1 MKNKL
6 LTVFIL
12 MLALFMVACRHD
24 SSSSDSS
31 SSSSNFTADYG
42 GDSLKILA
50 GSEIKVLEPLIEEFS
65 KNTHSS
71 LSIDYMG
78 SLDIMKQLKTGEL
91 DYDAVWPAS
100 SILLDMGDQHHLLK
114 HEEVTSLTPVV
125 FGIRKSLAQDLGWDK
140 NDVYLEDI
148 MAAIQKD
155 QLSFAMTS
163 ASQSNSGATAYLGFL
178 NALNDGEQLSS
189 EDIENQD
196 LHDQITQ
203 ILSGVER
210 SSGSSNWLVDLFMS
224 GQYDAMVNY
233 EQLIIQC
240 NEQLE
245 AEGKESLT
253 LVYPKDA
260 LAISDSP
267 LAYVDHGDSEKEKL
281 FLDFQT
287 YILSDEGQDQIE
299 QTGKRSA
306 YGQVRESNQ
315 SLFQKWGID
324 LNQSLSPVPMPQAD
338 VIEKALQAYQTQFKK
353 PALTLYVLDFSG
365 SMQGEGYDQM
375 MAALEQVLIPEN
387 AKEHYLQG
395 TSNDITFVLPFSD
408 QPLDAF
414 KAEGNGQEMVDM
426 YNHLQNFEP
435 YGNTY
440 LFETVAVSL
449 NLIANEYGDNL
460 DHYQPAVVILSDGE
474 ANGETTCKEV
484 LNLHEELGLDIPIFS
499 ILYGS
504 ASEDDLQP
512 LAEGTQARVFDG
524 RDDLIQALKTVR
536 GYN

>member
-12 MLALFMVACRHD
+12 MLALFIVACRHD

-100 SILLDMGDQHHLLK
+100 SIWLDMGDQHHLLK

-178 NALNDGEQLSS
+178 TALNDGEQLSS

-281 FLDFQT
+281 FLDFQA

-299 QTGKRSA
+299 QKGNALLMGRS
-306 YGQVRESNQ
+306 V
-315 SLFQKWGID
+315 K
-324 LNQSLSPVPMPQAD
+324 
-338 VIEKALQAYQTQFKK
+338 VIKVSFKNGAL
-353 PALTLYVLDFSG
+353 
-365 SMQGEGYDQM
+365 
-375 MAALEQVLIPEN
+375 I
-387 AKEHYLQG
+387 
-395 TSNDITFVLPFSD
+395 
-408 QPLDAF
+408 
-414 KAEGNGQEMVDM
+414 
-426 YNHLQNFEP
+426 
-435 YGNTY
+435 
-440 LFETVAVSL
+440 
-449 NLIANEYGDNL
+449 
-460 DHYQPAVVILSDGE
+460 
-474 ANGETTCKEV
+474 
-484 LNLHEELGLDIPIFS
+484 
-499 ILYGS
+499 
-504 ASEDDLQP
+504 
-512 LAEGTQARVFDG
+512 
-524 RDDLIQALKTVR
+524 
-536 GYN
+536 